1 MAELTSEEKLLP
13 AIFGE
18 KTREVRDTS
27 LRVPHGGE
35 GIVHDIKI
43 FQKENSDELPA
54 GVSKMMRVYIA
65 QKRKIS
71 VGAVSYTHLFYTIPY
86 QLFHIFHITCAM

>member
-1 MAELTSEEKLLP
+1 MVELTSEEKLLH

-27 LRVPHGGE
+27 LRVEHGEG

-43 FQKENSDELPA
+43 TTKKESDELPS
-54 GVSKMMRVYIA
+54 GVNMVIRVSII
-65 QKRKIS
+65 QKGKSRLEIRWQDVTETK
-71 VGAVSYTHLFYTIPY
+71 VLYL
-86 QLFHIFHITCAM
+86 

>member
-1 MAELTSEEKLLP
+1 MVELTSEEKLLH

-27 LRVPHGGE
+27 LRVPHGGA

-43 FQKENSDELPA
+43 
-54 GVSKMMRVYIA
+54 
-65 QKRKIS
+65 
-71 VGAVSYTHLFYTIPY
+71 YTKGFWWTSIRS
-86 QLFHIFHITCAM
+86 

>member
-1 MAELTSEEKLLP
+1 MH

-27 LRVPHGGE
+27 LRVEHGEG

-43 FQKENSDELPA
+43 TTKKESDELPS
-54 GVSKMMRVYIA
+54 GVNMVVRVSII
-65 QKRKIS
+65 QKRIVS
-71 VGAVSYTHLFYTIPY
+71 VGD
-86 QLFHIFHITCAM
+86 

>member
-1 MAELTSEEKLLP
+1 MVELTSEEKLLH

-27 LRVPHGGE
+27 LRVPHGGA

-43 FQKENSDELPA
+43 YTKKDSDELPS
-54 GVSKMMRVYIA
+54 GVSKETVFI
-65 QKRKIS
+65 
-71 VGAVSYTHLFYTIPY
+71 
-86 QLFHIFHITCAM
+86 